1 MFAQL
6 TAKAIFWACAIA
18 LAFFGIGFLG
28 LALCTALVHV
38 LGAAA
43 SYALVGVLFV
53 VPPVIW
59 AIAMMNRKPPPPPA
73 AMSKGSSQVVRA
85 LLAAVAK
92 ETPWVAIVGAGLAG
106 AVEMF
111 VNRRNPRK

>member
-28 LALCTALVHV
+28 VALCTALAEV
-38 LGAAA
+38 LGVAG
-43 SYALVGVLFV
+43 SYALVGALFV
-53 VPPVIW
+53 LPPLVW
-59 AIAMMNRKPPPPPA
+59 ALAMMNREPPA
-73 AMSKGSSQVVRA
+73 KPESVKGSNQVVRA

-92 ETPWVAIVGAGLAG
+92 ETPWIAIVGAGVAG
-106 AVEMF
+106 AIEMF
-111 VNRRNPRK
+111 VSRRNSRK